1 MKFELKRKAKK
12 SEIKHL
18 VKILG
23 FEMTETFVII
33 PEDYSGVIRM
43 YKEEGLI

>member
-1 MKFELKRKAKK
+1 MKFEFKRKPKK

-23 FEMTETFVII
+23 FEMTESFVVI

-43 YKEEGLI
+43 YKEDGLI